1 MMLGKNIV
9 KSVLYLS
16 SFLPLFILLI
26 IQNLNVLDEEGRFI
40 GLKAFFTQF
49 WSSGLLSPIFIFWT
63 AVIIFIGLSTVGIV
77 VFFKFYVKSDGVPSK
92 VEGGAFRRADTLG
105 YVITYIVPLMSMDI
119 NSFRSLLLNFLLFF
133 IIGVFY
139 IKNNQFFMNPIL
151 NLCGYNILESD
162 SGRVYITK
170 LSPRIIKEKAK
181 EEEEVFLVNIVED
194 IYIVKENKF

>member
-16 SFLPLFILLI
+16 SFIPLFILLI
-26 IQNLNVLDEEGRFI
+26 VQNLNIFNEENKFI
-40 GLKAFFTQF
+40 GFKAFFSQF
-49 WSSGLLSPIFIFWT
+49 LGSGPLSSRFIFWF
-63 AVIIFIGLSTVGIV
+63 AVVIFICLSMVGIV

-92 VEGGAFRRADTLG
+92 VEGSSFRRADTLG

-139 IKNNQFFMNPIL
+139 VKNNQFFMNPIL

-194 IYIVKENKF
+194 IYIVKENK

>member
-1 MMLGKNIV
+1 M
-9 KSVLYLS
+9 
-16 SFLPLFILLI
+16 
-26 IQNLNVLDEEGRFI
+26 
-40 GLKAFFTQF
+40 
-49 WSSGLLSPIFIFWT
+49 
-63 AVIIFIGLSTVGIV
+63 VGIV

-92 VEGGAFRRADTLG
+92 VEGSSFRRADTLG

-139 IKNNQFFMNPIL
+139 VKNNQFFMNPIL

-194 IYIVKENKF
+194 IYIVKENK